1 MAKKRVPT
9 QRERAAKGHAKRA
22 SEHEK
27 FIVLSA
33 YIDPRPEVRMPD
45 GNPPIMLNVD
55 AHYWPMGD
63 YQILL
68 DMIED
73 DFTKRQKQAVLES
86 LRKERKGTAPCPLRA
101 KC

>member
-1 MAKKRVPT
+1 MAKKRVPNA
-9 QRERAAKGHAKRA
+9 RERAAKGHAKRA
-22 SEHEK
+22 SETDK
-27 FIVLSA
+27 FVVMSA
-33 YIDPRPEVRMPD
+33 YVDANKMIQ
-45 GNPPIMLNVD
+45 LNVD

-86 LRKERKGTAPCPLRA
+86 LRKEQKGTAPCPSRA

>member
-22 SEHEK
+22 AESDK

-33 YIDPRPEVRMPD
+33 YVDANKMIQ
-45 GNPPIMLNVD
+45 LNVD
-55 AHYWPMGD
+55 AHFWPMGD

-86 LRKERKGTAPCPLRA
+86 LRKEQKGTAPCLLRA